1 MSSLPTE
8 RQIERLRRQ
17 AESAMRRGRGADEVE
32 PLLDRLARLAPDASD
47 DSGFAHRHL
56 AELRIERAPWLAA
69 LHLRR
74 VQNAARADDVVHALL
89 GLSHALLGN
98 FRAACSAYRRALA
111 LAPRN
116 PWYHHNLGHLLDVAL
131 ALPAEAEP
139 HLRTAHRLEPLEDE
153 ITASLAHCL
162 GMRRLLE
169 EARELA
175 DEAVRAAPQNLD
187 HKALLAWIENGAVAS
202 EGPHNGGPPGGAR
215 GKVDAPVGAAHVE
228 DASSRIVR
236 LLERQMTAAG
246 FTPRQLERARALW
259 MDFRDGRHVRV
270 QKPEVVAAAI
280 EYAISIVHGIDGVTR
295 ADVAR
300 RYGVGAASV
309 SSRWL
314 EIRDALALRPG
325 DPRYAVS

>member
-1 MSSLPTE
+1 MSSPTTE

-17 AESAMRRGRGADEVE
+17 AESALRRGRGSDEVE
-32 PLLDRLARLAPDASD
+32 PLLDRLVRLAPDASD
-47 DSGFAHRHL
+47 DSVFAHRHL
-56 AELRIERAPWLAA
+56 AELRIERAPWQAA

-74 VQNAARADDVVHALL
+74 VQSACRADDVVHALL

-98 FRAACSAYRRALA
+98 FRAACAAYRRALA

-131 ALPAEAEP
+131 GLHGEAEP
-139 HLRTAHRLEPLEDE
+139 HLRTAHKLEPLEDE

-162 GMRRLLE
+162 GMRQALE

-175 DEAVRAAPQNLD
+175 DEAARAAPNNRD
-187 HKALLAWIENGAVAS
+187 HQALLEWIERGAIAT
-202 EGPHNGGPPGGAR
+202 EGPHNAGPSGVSKSKP
-215 GKVDAPVGAAHVE
+215 DAPDAVAAAKDDSAE
-228 DASSRIVR
+228 IVR

-259 MDFRDGRHVRV
+259 RDFRDHGRVRV

-309 SSRWL
+309 SSRWF